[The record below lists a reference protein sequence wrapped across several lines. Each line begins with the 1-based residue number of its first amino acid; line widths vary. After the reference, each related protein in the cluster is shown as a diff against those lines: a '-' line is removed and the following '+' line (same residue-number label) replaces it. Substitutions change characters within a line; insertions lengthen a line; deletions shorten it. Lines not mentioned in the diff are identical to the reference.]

1 LEVWEGNRRR
11 ALGELF
17 EVSGEA
23 GGAPREVSILV
34 LGDVSRVRR
43 VGEAMSAGRIAVE
56 GSVGMHLGEAM
67 KGGAITVAGDAG
79 SWAGSMMVG
88 GTIEVM
94 GNAGDYVGAP
104 IRGGTSGMRGGAV
117 VVHGD
122 AGSEVG
128 CFMRGGV
135 IRVHGGVGQ
144 FAGIHMRDGSILVL
158 GDSEG
163 RAGAEMTG
171 GRIVLCGFVPS
182 VLPTFTIDD
191 VRPSV
196 KVDAETVEGPFYR
209 FVGDLAEGGDGK
221 LYVSKAKNPHLN
233 AYEKYLQNGGGA

>member
-1 LEVWEGNRRR
+1 MWEGNRRR
-11 ALGELF
+11 TLGELF

-23 GGAPREVSILV
+23 GEAPGEVSIRV

-43 VGEAMSAGRIAVE
+43 VGEAMSAGRIVVE
-56 GSVGMHLGEAM
+56 GNVGMHLGEAM

-79 SWAGSMMVG
+79 SWAGSMMRG
-88 GTIEVM
+88 GTIEIR

-104 IRGGTSGMRGGAV
+104 LRGDTSGMRGGAV
-117 VVHGD
+117 VVHGN

-128 CFMRGGV
+128 CFMRGG
-135 IRVHGGVGQ
+135 IIKVHGGAGQ
-144 FAGIHMRDGSILVL
+144 FAGIHMRDGAILVL

-171 GRIVLCGFVPS
+171 GRVVLCGFVPS

-196 KVDAETVEGPFYR
+196 KVDAEVVEGPFYR

-233 AYEKYLQNGGGA
+233 VYEKYLQNGDEA